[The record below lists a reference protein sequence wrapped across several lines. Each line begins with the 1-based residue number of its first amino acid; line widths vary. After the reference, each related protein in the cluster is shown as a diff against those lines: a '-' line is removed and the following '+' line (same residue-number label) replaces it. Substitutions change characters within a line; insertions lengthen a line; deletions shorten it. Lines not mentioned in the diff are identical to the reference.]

1 MLIKA
6 LCDYYDVLA
15 EKGLVVPEGYSEV
28 PIKYKIVLTPEGK
41 IDKIISCQKTEIQVQ
56 KNGKEKEVLVPER
69 MYFSEE
75 NGETGH

>member
-15 EKGLVVPEGYSEV
+15 EKGLVVPEGYSAV
-28 PIKYKIVLTPEGK
+28 PIKYKIVQNHFLPE
-41 IDKIISCQKTEIQVQ
+41 DRTTTA
-56 KNGKEKEVLVPER
+56 EKRKRKGDTGTGEDV
-69 MYFSEE
+69 FSEE

>member
-15 EKGLVVPEGYSEV
+15 EKGLVVPEGYSAV
-28 PIKYKIVLTPEGK
+28 QNHFLPE
-41 IDKIISCQKTEIQVQ
+41 DRTTTA
-56 KNGKEKEVLVPER
+56 EKRKRKGDTGTGEDV
-69 MYFSEE
+69 FSEE

>member
-15 EKGLVVPEGYSEV
+15 KKGLVLPDGYSKI

-41 IDKIISCQKTEIQVQ
+41 LAGIIARKQRLRFKRMERRK
-56 KNGKEKEVLVPER
+56 KNR
-69 MYFSEE
+69 FRRA
-75 NGETGH
+75 

>member
-15 EKGLVVPEGYSEV
+15 KKGLVLPDGYSKI

-41 IDKIISCQKTEIQVQ
+41 LAGIISCQETQIEIQ
-56 KNGKEKEVLVPER
+56 KNGA
-69 MYFSEE
+69 
-75 NGETGH
+75 